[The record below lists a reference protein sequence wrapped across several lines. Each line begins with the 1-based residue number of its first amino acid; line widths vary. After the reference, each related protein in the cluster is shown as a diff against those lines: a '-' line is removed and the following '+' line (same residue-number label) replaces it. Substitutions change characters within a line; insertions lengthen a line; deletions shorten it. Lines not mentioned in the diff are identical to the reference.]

1 MCSEKVNPI
10 NLLVVLIWINFQKR
24 EKMIP
29 GKRSEDFI

>member
-10 NLLVVLIWINFQKR
+10 NLLVLIWINFQKR